1 MSYKHIW
8 PCAIFGATL
17 PVVAREPWCVC
28 TIECMY
34 HWWAISSM
42 WHVTCL
48 TILGCTLKNNI
59 LCVGYTCDFC
69 LGINVSV
76 YSLRLPA
83 DPQIITMLSLSS
95 NLYSVSGFRNMHGTL
110 QPIHYA
116 QFSTVYSL
124 FSTQFLMDQFRS
136 CNTAKDWYQGKAL
149 V

>member
-1 MSYKHIW
+1 MSYKHNW

-34 HWWAISSM
+34 HWCAISSM

-48 TILGCTLKNNI
+48 IILGCTLKNNI

-76 YSLRLPA
+76 YLLKIASRPPYYNYAKFILWSVQCFWLQKYTRHTPTNSLCTV
-83 DPQIITMLSLSS
+83 Q
-95 NLYSVSGFRNMHGTL
+95 YSVFFVFYTIPNG
-110 QPIHYA
+110 PIP
-116 QFSTVYSL
+116 F
-124 FSTQFLMDQFRS
+124 